1 MYLGI
6 LLCDMN
12 KITVKV
18 FHASVE
24 KSKKKKKKKQLRF
37 FVVVL

>member
-24 KSKKKKKKKQLRF
+24 KTKKKKKKQLRF